1 MYAIQNKRQHQ
12 ADTQPQ
18 RERITQKT
26 LGVCP
31 MGKPSQRPC
40 PNPTRAENHRTEVHF
55 ANGFLKHRFLP
66 KVGNFSDFK
75 GIHIKKLQGDLQKSL
90 ERMANFYGFQ
100 ALDISK
106 YEFPYNVALALDK
119 AENHLQQNNDCW
131 YRIQVWQDTT
141 PKAFLSFFFSVEET
155 FRTDNTLFY
164 IPVLPVY
171 KLLKSK
177 NKRHKKIGQLF
188 LSVFAYISHKVYVP
202 YYTMDDCFLGYI
214 YENFNDWI
222 LNDWDD
228 PQEKETFSSNLRQA
242 QYVGEHLYQKI
253 RNPKN
258 LQLFEKRIND
268 FTACNETEKEVL
280 RISKAFFQLWQE
292 FPSADLYT
300 HLNREEISDETELF
314 TIDKYV
320 SFAFETQS
328 DFFQYQITEFVNG
341 EFSQCGEIEVPTFV
355 NRFDGVS
362 SHSNFD
368 FENLFFSL
376 LHQLIS
382 LLNTF

>member
-12 ADTQPQ
+12 ADTRPQ
-18 RERITQKT
+18 RERVTQKT

-40 PNPTRAENHRTEVHF
+40 PNSTRAENHRTEVPF

-100 ALDISK
+100 PLDMSK
-106 YEFPYNVALALDK
+106 YEFPYNVALALDQTQK
-119 AENHLQQNNDCW
+119 HLQQNDDCW
-131 YRIQVWQDTT
+131 HRIQVWQDTNPT
-141 PKAFLSFFFSVEET
+141 AFLSFFFSVEET
-155 FRTDNTLFY
+155 FRTNNTLFY
-164 IPVLPVY
+164 IPILPVY
-171 KLLKSK
+171 KLLKDK
-177 NKRHKKIGQLF
+177 DKKHKKIGQLL
-188 LSVFAYISHKVYVP
+188 LSVFTYVCHKAYVP
-202 YYTMDDCFLGYI
+202 YYTQDDCFLGYI
-214 YENFNDWI
+214 YESFNDWI
-222 LNDWDD
+222 VNDWDE
-228 PQEKETFSSNLRQA
+228 PQEKEVALLHLRQA
-242 QYVGEHLYQKI
+242 QYVGERLYQKI
-253 RNPKN
+253 RNSKN

-268 FTACNETEKEVL
+268 FKACNETEKEIL
-280 RISKAFFQLWQE
+280 QISKAFFDLWQN
-292 FPSADLYT
+292 FPSANLYT
-300 HLNREEISDETELF
+300 YLNREEISDEAELF

-320 SFAFETQS
+320 SFSFDTQS
-328 DFFQYQITEFVNG
+328 DFFQYHIVEVVNG
-341 EFSQCGEIEVPTFV
+341 EVSQCSEIEEPTFV

-362 SHSNFD
+362 SHFNFD

-376 LHQLIS
+376 LHRLIN